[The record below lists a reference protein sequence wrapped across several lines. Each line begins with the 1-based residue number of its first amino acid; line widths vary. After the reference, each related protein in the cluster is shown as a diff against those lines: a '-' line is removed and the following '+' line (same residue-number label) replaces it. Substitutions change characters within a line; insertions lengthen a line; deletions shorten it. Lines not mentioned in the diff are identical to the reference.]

1 MKLTRISITR
11 RSCKAPVELLDG
23 HGRRARW
30 RDLEGGAAVKVCRC
44 RFKTG
49 PAVSSKVEGDMI
61 GLTTTWVLECLS
73 AEVDSMTEGVETKGE
88 GMHVGA

>member
-1 MKLTRISITR
+1 MA
-11 RSCKAPVELLDG
+11 RSRGWVSCEGLSLLFQN
-23 HGRRARW
+23 RAR
-30 RDLEGGAAVKVCRC
+30 GFVK
-44 RFKTG
+44 G
-49 PAVSSKVEGDMI
+49 GDMI